1 MFINKKE
8 LLLLMKK
15 RRFKELRYSILYL
28 LKNKKEFTLNQIA
41 RSAKINWKTVDNHIT
56 YLIGRG
62 LVKEI
67 FNSPYVR
74 IVQITE
80 RGLAHL
86 KNVKKS

>member
-8 LLLLMKK
+8 LPPAMKK
-15 RRFKELRYSILYL
+15 RRFKELRYLILYL

-86 KNVKKS
+86 KNAKKP

>member
-1 MFINKKE
+1 MFINQKE
-8 LLLLMKK
+8 FLQNMKK
-15 RRFKELRYSILYL
+15 RRFQELRNSILNL

-62 LVKEI
+62 FVKEI

-80 RGLAHL
+80 RGLKQL
-86 KNVKKS
+86 KK